1 MADVSIV
8 EDMNG
13 IRIKYPQ
20 GYDLTNWVAQSKLQ
34 WLDLSHPEMPLK
46 AEPVDQFPY
55 INLYDITGQ
64 KKHFEYRLGEIMIK
78 DY

>member
-1 MADVSIV
+1 
-8 EDMNG
+8 
-13 IRIKYPQ
+13 
-20 GYDLTNWVAQSKLQ
+20 
-34 WLDLSHPEMPLK
+34 MPLK

-64 KKHFEYRLGEIMIK
+64 KKHFEYRVGEIMIK